1 MTILV
6 LICIVLGGLLGAA
19 LPPYLTAHLE
29 ALTTG
34 ALCFMLV
41 GIGIEL
47 GSQKEAWLRLRCMG
61 WRIMLVPLLV
71 AVGSLGG
78 AVAAGFFLGMPIKE
92 ASAVGAGF
100 GWYSLSGVILSKIY
114 SVETGALAFL
124 TNIMRELISFVIIP
138 IVAAR
143 IGNLAAI
150 APGGATT
157 MDTTLPLIA
166 RTTDADT
173 AVIALVNGTTL
184 SAMVPLLVPLLIGL

>member
-1 MTILV
+1 
-6 LICIVLGGLLGAA
+6 
-19 LPPYLTAHLE
+19 
-29 ALTTG
+29 
-34 ALCFMLV
+34 MLV

-47 GSQKEAWLRLRCMG
+47 GSQQEAWLRLRCMG

-78 AVAAGFFLGMPIKE
+78 AAAAGFLLGMPINE

-114 SVETGALAFL
+114 SVETGALAFM
-124 TNIMRELISFVIIP
+124 TNMMRELISFILIP
-138 IVAAR
+138 ILAAK
-143 IGNLAAI
+143 IGNLAAV

>member
-19 LPPYLTAHLE
+19 LPPNLTTHLE

-61 WRIMLVPLLV
+61 WRIMLVPVLV

-114 SVETGALAFL
+114 SVETGALAFM

-143 IGNLAAI
+143 IGNLAAV